1 LRPRKVRP
9 IEARTPADGEREG
22 RVSDPGGASWE
33 SAGGVVVVLEEEAG
47 NGDEGVAGQGWLRLD
62 DVPAGMDRGCAK
74 EAGAV
79 GPWVG
84 FKGGG
89 FNFFGPNGG

>member
-1 LRPRKVRP
+1 VRP

-33 SAGGVVVVLEEEAG
+33 SAGGVVVVLEERPETETRVVAARVGSVWTMCRQVWIEA
-47 NGDEGVAGQGWLRLD
+47 ARRR
-62 DVPAGMDRGCAK
+62 P
-74 EAGAV
+74 GAA
-79 GPWVG
+79 GPWIG

-89 FNFFGPNGG
+89 IQLFGPNGG